1 MQRDTE
7 TNWQLECLVQ
17 GSATLNT
24 PRLIFSI
31 FYNQINNTKSRK
43 HNSTIKIMIC
53 FLLLYMQTMIS
64 LNRKAF
70 NIYTIDLWI
79 FKHSQVI
86 FIKYDELH
94 FINFLS
100 LIVNIN

>member
-1 MQRDTE
+1 
-7 TNWQLECLVQ
+7 
-17 GSATLNT
+17 
-24 PRLIFSI
+24 
-31 FYNQINNTKSRK
+31 
-43 HNSTIKIMIC
+43 
-53 FLLLYMQTMIS
+53 MQTMIS

-100 LIVNIN
+100 LIVNII